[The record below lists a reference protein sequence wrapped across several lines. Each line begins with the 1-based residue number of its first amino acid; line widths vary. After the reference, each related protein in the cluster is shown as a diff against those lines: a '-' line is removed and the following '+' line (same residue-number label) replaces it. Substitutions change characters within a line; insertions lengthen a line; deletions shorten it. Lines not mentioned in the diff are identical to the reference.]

1 MVAVGITWRMLY
13 NQKGL
18 INYVLASLGL
28 LKTGPAWIANASLAL
43 PSLML
48 VTFWQA
54 VGSYMVVFSAG
65 LKDIPKELYEVAM
78 IDGAGFLQ
86 RVRYITIP
94 LMRRYIM
101 LGTVL
106 AIIGNMKVFTE
117 VYVMTQGGPGNA
129 TLVLNLQSYFWAF
142 KFLRLGYGASAG
154 VIMLIIVLFL
164 TMITIGLF
172 ELRGE

>member
-1 MVAVGITWRMLY
+1 
-13 NQKGL
+13 
-18 INYVLASLGL
+18 
-28 LKTGPAWIANASLAL
+28 
-43 PSLML
+43 ML

-54 VGSYMVVFSAG
+54 VGAYMVVFSAG

-78 IDGAGFLQ
+78 IDGAGILQ

-117 VYVMTQGGPGNA
+117 VYIMTQGGPGDA
-129 TLVLNLQSYFWAF
+129 TMVLNLQTYFWAF
-142 KFLRLGYGASAG
+142 KFLRLGYGAASG
-154 VIMLIIVLFL
+154 VVMLMIVMIL
-164 TMITIGLF
+164 TFVTIGLF
-172 ELRGE
+172 EMKGER